1 MCTGVMC
8 AWRDE
13 VQRQRV
19 ERRLHEE
26 RSQHRDKM
34 EALLMAA
41 AKKECRC
48 VCCYDVL
55 DGPV

>member
-1 MCTGVMC
+1 MC